1 MKRSLA
7 ALFITG
13 TLAALPALAQ
23 QSGTKI
29 HSKTNPA
36 GSHTMVMT
44 KSGQGA
50 NRTISKTMTN
60 TEGNKVLTSS
70 RTMTHMKAKRGATL
84 ARTSKRHIK
93 RNSQVVKL
101 NKTRKKRSY

>member
-1 MKRSLA
+1 MKRTLA
-7 ALFITG
+7 VLFIAG
-13 TLAALPALAQ
+13 SLAALPALAQ
-23 QSGTKI
+23 QSGTRI

-50 NRTISKTMTN
+50 NKTISKTMTN

-70 RTMTHMKAKRGATL
+70 RTMTNMKGKQASLGRVP
-84 ARTSKRHIK
+84 KRHVK
-93 RNSQVVKL
+93 SNAQMVKL
-101 NKTRKKRSY
+101 NKTRKKRSD

>member
-7 ALFITG
+7 ALFIAG
-13 TLAALPALAQ
+13 SLAALPALAQ

-50 NRTISKTMTN
+50 NKTISKTMTN
-60 TEGNKVLTSS
+60 TEGNKVLMSS
-70 RTMTHMKAKRGATL
+70 RTMTHMKGKRGTTL

-93 RNSQVVKL
+93 KNTQVVKL
-101 NKTRKKRSY
+101 NKTRKKSSY